1 MKEYYSLDLIF
12 FSFND
17 NLIDRGT
24 LEYSTEPNVMAK
36 ASTEDRNFPIP
47 SFRDPRT
54 VVHIFDLEISK
65 GSLDYKL
72 LTRLS
77 NEQFYGNLPKAKKLK
92 RLVFNDQMGLKIISN
107 SAFFA
112 EIPTRKYSSDND
124 TVKFTIHAI
133 NCDVE
138 KASWVNN

>member
-92 RLVFNDQMGLKIISN
+92 D
-107 SAFFA
+107 
-112 EIPTRKYSSDND
+112 
-124 TVKFTIHAI
+124 
-133 NCDVE
+133 
-138 KASWVNN
+138 